1 MGGALPL
8 ISLLA
13 SFVVA
18 ASAATTSS
26 PAGLSGLDTVACEGD
41 GDARRLPRQNAIT
54 QLLARYPIV
63 MDVAD
68 FSAPP
73 VPLAQRVA
81 KACADEACQTD
92 GSLAAL
98 NRAVTAMLSTRDDG
112 RLRLSWAGQGPEPAT
127 RPEQVAAFF
136 DLSRDT
142 YVLQCLTPPPPPP
155 VIATA
160 PADPKV
166 VPEIVRKEKTGLRR
180 VVSHWRIASTVNETE
195 KDDYTSRDPARL
207 SYVDNA
213 SDNAPVISAKGVIA
227 APAVLT
233 WGDQKVAT
241 QGFGDIRPFVGY
253 ERISSLNIGNE
264 VNNLDVGLRGHF
276 RFARNDGK
284 EAYIGGLTAAYET
297 DDRLQ
302 SSLTRF
308 EASLGLPLKAW
319 TERTF
324 PGNASVECV
333 LCQTANMTLVSDY
346 VDVSDPGAKLALLDL
361 PQYARLGFDASWD
374 VRLNRGKDKP
384 GFGLNLQYSR
394 RDDLSHE
401 GATATRLISRAAYYP
416 TPKSHYV
423 FALEYDKGKDLTS
436 LSAIDRWMLTWGYR
450 Q

>member
-1 MGGALPL
+1 M

-13 SFVVA
+13 SLLVA
-18 ASAATTSS
+18 ASATTTAMS
-26 PAGLSGLDTVACEGD
+26 PGLSGLDTVACD
-41 GDARRLPRQNAIT
+41 GEADTRRLSRQNAIT

-63 MDVAD
+63 VDVAD
-68 FSAPP
+68 FSGLQT
-73 VPLAQRVA
+73 PLAQRVA
-81 KACADEACQTD
+81 AACADEACQTDGRQTD

-98 NRAVTAMLSTRDDG
+98 NRAVTVMLTTRDDG
-112 RLRLSWAGQGPEPAT
+112 RLRLIWTGSGDEPAT
-127 RPEQVAAFF
+127 RPERIAAFF

-142 YVLQCLTPPPPPP
+142 YTLQCLAPPPPPP

-160 PADPKV
+160 PA
-166 VPEIVRKEKTGLRR
+166 VPEVQPDKKTGIRA

-195 KDDYTSRDPARL
+195 KDDYTKRDPARL

-213 SDNAPVISAKGVIA
+213 ADSAPVISARGVIA

-241 QGFGDIRPFVGY
+241 EGFGDIRPFVGY
-253 ERISSLNIGNE
+253 ERISSLYIGNE
-264 VNNLDVGLRGHF
+264 VNNLDIGLRGHF

-284 EAYIGGLTAAYET
+284 EAYVGGLTAAYET
-297 DDRLQ
+297 DDRLH

-333 LCQTANMTLVSDY
+333 ICQTANMTLVSDY
-346 VDVSDPGAKLALLDL
+346 VDVSDPGDKIALLYL

-384 GFGLNLQYSR
+384 GFGLNLLYSR
-394 RDDLSHE
+394 RDDLSNE

-416 TPKSHYV
+416 TPRSHYV

-436 LSAIDRWMLTWGYR
+436 LSDIDRWMLTWGYR

>member
-1 MGGALPL
+1 MAGVLPL

-13 SFVVA
+13 TLLVA
-18 ASAATTSS
+18 TSTVTTSA
-26 PAGLSGLDTVACEGD
+26 PAGLSGLDTVACEGE
-41 GDARRLPRQNAIT
+41 GGARRLPRQSAIT

-63 MDVAD
+63 IDVAD
-68 FSAPP
+68 FSGPQT
-73 VPLAQRVA
+73 PLAQRVA
-81 KACADEACQTD
+81 QACADDACPTD

-98 NRAVTAMLSTRDDG
+98 NRAVTSMLTTRDDG
-112 RLRLSWAGQGPEPAT
+112 RLRLSWTGQGAEPTT
-127 RPEQVAAFF
+127 RPEQIAAFF

-142 YVLQCLTPPPPPP
+142 YALQCLTPPPPPP

-160 PADPKV
+160 P
-166 VPEIVRKEKTGLRR
+166 PEPEVKPQEQKTGIAA

-195 KDDYTSRDPARL
+195 KDDYTKRDPARL

-213 SDNAPVISAKGVIA
+213 SDSAPVISAKGVIA

-241 QGFGDIRPFVGY
+241 KGFGDIRPFVGY
-253 ERISSLNIGNE
+253 ERISSVYIGNE
-264 VNNLDVGLRGHF
+264 VNNLDIGLRGHF

-324 PGNASVECV
+324 PGNASAECV
-333 LCQTANMTLVSDY
+333 VCQTANMTLVSDY
-346 VDVSDPGAKLALLDL
+346 VDVSDPGAKIALLDL

-384 GFGLNLQYSR
+384 GFGLNLLYSR
-394 RDDLSHE
+394 RDDMSNE
-401 GATATRLISRAAYYP
+401 GATASRLISRAAYYP